1 MKFRCFNSSRVANES
16 GFVRVCRNYHCWNE
30 VFIVRPDLPSGL
42 GGWQVVDATPQ
53 ETSDGTDHKSCLSWK
68 ESMWSFVFVENSV
81 LRLIRPVRQEDRKT

>member
-53 ETSDGTDHKSCLSWK
+53 ETSDGTQ
-68 ESMWSFVFVENSV
+68 V
-81 LRLIRPVRQEDRKT
+81 LLVLERIHVVVCVCRK